1 MRMTLIRRPDLVLIM
16 TDQQR
21 YDQIGYVGTTPVR
34 TPNLDRLAAAGVIFD
49 TTYSAS
55 TTCIPARTSL
65 MTGLLDHRAPYLE
78 PFVLDPGFFTVPHA
92 LRAAGYETALI
103 GKMHFTPMRSPHGF
117 EHMRVVEHFG
127 AYNVDP
133 TTLPELDHYHD
144 WLRAQGLPDWRLD
157 GREDNCPY
165 PLDPATHPTSWVER
179 EATAF
184 LRDRDGDRPLF
195 LVVSFPHPHPPV
207 NPPASHAGLYDPD
220 ECVID
225 PEWHTA
231 NAYLPASFR
240 RATAQADAPHRRIQ
254 PERMRAHRA
263 TLAHTYGL
271 ITQIDEAVGRIV
283 AHLDLDATVLFFTSD
298 HGDYAGHRGLVRKVP
313 WIPFDDLA
321 RVPFFVTGAGVAG
334 GRRDAGLAQS
344 FDFATTCLDY
354 AGVDVDL
361 AAFDGI
367 SLAPLLGD
375 PAASLDADRTVHCGI
390 SMRWPMVR
398 RGPHKYLR
406 SGWGEE
412 VLFDVERD
420 PGEVYNLTSL
430 DPDREIRGVLA
441 EASAQRVAAT
451 TPDLPR
457 FDVAARR

>member
-1 MRMTLIRRPDLVLIM
+1 MGMTEIRRPDLVLVM

-34 TPNLDRLAAAGVIFD
+34 TPNLDRLASAGVIFD
-49 TTYSAS
+49 TTYSGS
-55 TTCIPARTSL
+55 TTCVPARISL
-65 MTGLLDHRAPYLE
+65 LTGLLDHRARHLE
-78 PFVLDPGFFTVPHA
+78 RYTLDPGFFTVPHA
-92 LRAAGYETALI
+92 LAAAGYETALI
-103 GKMHFTPMRSPHGF
+103 GKMHFTPMRSAHGF

-127 AYNVDP
+127 AYDVDP

-157 GREDNCPY
+157 GREDECPY

-179 EATAF
+179 ETTTF

-195 LVVSFPHPHPPV
+195 LVVSFPHPHPPI
-207 NPPASHAGLYDPD
+207 NPPESHAGLYDPE

-225 PEWHTA
+225 AEWHTA

-240 RATAQADAPHRRIQ
+240 RATAQDGAPHRRIQ
-254 PERMRAHRA
+254 PERMAAHRA

-313 WIPFDDLA
+313 WIPFEDLA

-334 GRRDAGLAQS
+334 GRREAGLAQS

-361 AAFDGI
+361 ATFDGI
-367 SLAPLLGD
+367 SLVPVLTD
-375 PAASLDADRTVHCGI
+375 PAVSLDADRAVHCGI
-390 SMRWPMVR
+390 SMGWPMVR
-398 RGPHKYLR
+398 RGAHKYLR

-430 DPDREIRGVLA
+430 DPDREIVGALA
-441 EASAQRVAAT
+441 EASAHAVAAT
-451 TPDLPR
+451 IPDLPR
-457 FDVAARR
+457 FDALARR